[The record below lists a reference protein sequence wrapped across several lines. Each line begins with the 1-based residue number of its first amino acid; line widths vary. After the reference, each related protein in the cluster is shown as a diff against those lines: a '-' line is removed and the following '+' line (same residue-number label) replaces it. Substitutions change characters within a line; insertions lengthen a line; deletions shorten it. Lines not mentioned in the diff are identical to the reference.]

1 MNTYMNFTIRF
12 RWLIVILI
20 FALTLFMGLQL
31 KHLTFDGSYRI
42 WFEKE
47 SDTLKEYDNF
57 RAVFGN
63 DDSILI
69 LFKDDHGIL
78 NTKALETIQ
87 RITRKL
93 QKAPYVSKVNSLT
106 NYQYIHSDTTI
117 PDEILVNDFISDINI
132 LTPQKL
138 QELERIIPNEDS
150 ILGRIISNDLK
161 TTMIIGRLSP
171 DAGNDTNASLM
182 IKTYVEEIIE
192 SENNSGYVFH
202 LAGGPILD
210 RAFVSLGEHDVAT
223 FGPMALLITMILLWF
238 VFKKLSSVFLS
249 VSIIIFASIIVLGT
263 QVVLGY
269 KINNFTANIPI
280 FIVAIGVADAMHLL
294 WVYTL
299 ARREGMDNH
308 SAIAHS
314 IKLNILPMFLTA
326 LTTAVGFIS
335 LNISN
340 ITPVKT
346 LGIATA
352 SATILALL
360 LTLLFIPAFLAILN
374 PNIAQKKSCDSDNK
388 EDVFSKTYTRFII
401 AHNKKVL
408 FGSMIFFA
416 LIALGLTYTRIDSNT
431 VRYFKEDVP
440 FRQTIDF
447 IQANITGPM
456 AYEIVVDSKTPDG
469 IKSPAFMKTV
479 EKFSHDFH
487 KRYTNLRHISSLVDV
502 IKKFNYVFNHSK
514 TIPDNQE
521 LIAQY
526 LLLYTLSLP
535 QGMEINDEIDLKQQS
550 LRITAQL
557 NVVDTSMDLEMIHW
571 AGEWWKNTPYS
582 ATVQGQT
589 VMFANMEHDVANTLI
604 LSLLLSIATVTL
616 ILLLFFRN
624 MRMIPFVIIPNV
636 LPVLL
641 ILGTMGWIGIHVNI
655 GIAISASIIIGIAV
669 DDTIHFLIKYKDARG
684 RNLNLEESL
693 TYVMHYSGATIIF
706 TTVILSCAFM
716 IFAFSSFVPNIHF
729 GVVTAIALLF
739 AVAIDLVM
747 LPAMISWYDH
757 RDKSI
762 L

>member
-1 MNTYMNFTIRF
+1 
-12 RWLIVILI
+12 
-20 FALTLFMGLQL
+20 
-31 KHLTFDGSYRI
+31 
-42 WFEKE
+42 
-47 SDTLKEYDNF
+47 
-57 RAVFGN
+57 
-63 DDSILI
+63 
-69 LFKDDHGIL
+69 
-78 NTKALETIQ
+78 
-87 RITRKL
+87 
-93 QKAPYVSKVNSLT
+93 
-106 NYQYIHSDTTI
+106 
-117 PDEILVNDFISDINI
+117 
-132 LTPQKL
+132 
-138 QELERIIPNEDS
+138 
-150 ILGRIISNDLK
+150 
-161 TTMIIGRLSP
+161 
-171 DAGNDTNASLM
+171 
-182 IKTYVEEIIE
+182 
-192 SENNSGYVFH
+192 
-202 LAGGPILD
+202 
-210 RAFVSLGEHDVAT
+210 
-223 FGPMALLITMILLWF
+223 
-238 VFKKLSSVFLS
+238 
-249 VSIIIFASIIVLGT
+249 
-263 QVVLGY
+263 
-269 KINNFTANIPI
+269 
-280 FIVAIGVADAMHLL
+280 
-294 WVYTL
+294 
-299 ARREGMDNH
+299 
-308 SAIAHS
+308 
-314 IKLNILPMFLTA
+314 
-326 LTTAVGFIS
+326 
-335 LNISN
+335 
-340 ITPVKT
+340 
-346 LGIATA
+346 
-352 SATILALL
+352 
-360 LTLLFIPAFLAILN
+360 
-374 PNIAQKKSCDSDNK
+374 
-388 EDVFSKTYTRFII
+388 
-401 AHNKKVL
+401 
-408 FGSMIFFA
+408 
-416 LIALGLTYTRIDSNT
+416 